1 MSVSSKG
8 LRRRLG
14 CLLTGALA
22 FGGVMAVS
30 NAAEAAPRV
39 LRPGTHPWWFQ
50 GGFGP
55 SAYVTGGETGGRG
68 GFGGSFTQFMLT
80 QEIGGHF
87 SGDFEGP
94 ALAAHFAEAFGG
106 PGRGANFRFTTGPR
120 FYYDIQVNDQY
131 GIYIAPYGQIG
142 YTFWDLA
149 SNHYFNLQF
158 GATCHIVL
166 ADRAVVGAQLVSFDF
181 NIGDVWLMNYSM
193 QFFGGVSW

>member
-1 MSVSSKG
+1 MSAAPMG

-14 CLLTGALA
+14 CLFIGALA
-22 FGGVMAVS
+22 VGGVTAVS
-30 NAAEAAPRV
+30 ATAEAAPRV

-55 SAYVTGGETGGRG
+55 SVGVTGTRG
-68 GFGGSFTQFMLT
+68 ASLPTQFMLT

-87 SGDFEGP
+87 TGDFEGP
-94 ALAAHFAEAFGG
+94 ALVAHFAEAFGG
-106 PGRGANFRFTTGPR
+106 RGGLFRFTTGPR

-142 YTFWDLA
+142 YTFIERD
-149 SNHYFNLQF
+149 NHAFNLQF
-158 GATCHIVL
+158 GGSMHMIL
-166 ADRAVVGAQLVSFDF
+166 ADRAVVGAQLVNFDI
-181 NIGDVWLMNYSM
+181 NVGDAFWFMNWSM

>member
-1 MSVSSKG
+1 MGGLLAGAFTLAALMGVSS
-8 LRRRLG
+8 
-14 CLLTGALA
+14 
-22 FGGVMAVS
+22 S
-30 NAAEAAPRV
+30 AEAAPRV

-55 SAYVTGGETGGRG
+55 SVAVTGGQTGGRG
-68 GFGGSFTQFMLT
+68 FGRGGDFTQFMLT

-94 ALAAHFAEAFGG
+94 GLVAHFAEAFGG
-106 PGRGANFRFTTGPR
+106 RFAAPFRFTTGPR

-142 YTFWDLA
+142 YTFWDFPGA
-149 SNHYFNLQF
+149 EHYFNLQF
-158 GATCHIVL
+158 GASCHIVL
-166 ADRAVVGAQLVSFDF
+166 ADRAVVGAQLVNFDF
-181 NIGDVWLMNYSM
+181 NIGDFWWMNYSM